1 MAPVNLEALSRK
13 PTMLVNRS
21 FTMKFRQGWSAR
33 RSSAMGGRMATRKP
47 MAGGFF
53 WMAGILIGAVWGV
66 VAGNPMKGI
75 LIGTGAG
82 AAIAAVIWLLDRSRR

>member
-1 MAPVNLEALSRK
+1 
-13 PTMLVNRS
+13 MLVNRS
-21 FTMKFRQGWSAR
+21 FTMNLRQGWSAR
-33 RSSAMGGRMATRKP
+33 PSSAMGGHVATRKP

-66 VAGNPMKGI
+66 AAGNPMKGI

-82 AAIAAVIWLLDRSRR
+82 AAIAAAVWLLDRLRR